1 MHIKLSEIQ
10 AGREYLED
18 VSVDGTIILQWM
30 FKKFYSRV
38 RNTRLFIWLKTGTD
52 DELL

>member
-30 FKKFYSRV
+30 FKKLYSRV
-38 RNTRLFIWLKTGTD
+38 RNIFIWLKTGTD

>member
-1 MHIKLSEIQ
+1 
-10 AGREYLED
+10 
-18 VSVDGTIILQWM
+18 M

-52 DELL
+52 DELLWTR